1 MINVLHVCND
11 FTGSKVH
18 AELYKKLSNIGIT
31 QYVYT
36 AYRNRN
42 LEGNNAFE
50 AVGVKIVYASILKYY
65 HRVFFHKKINDI
77 FSDIEKRIDL
87 QIITCVHA
95 TTLFSDG
102 AVALKLKKKYNI
114 PYIVA
119 VRNTDINDFLKY
131 APHLWRV
138 HQAVL
143 REASKIVFITPS
155 IKERLLSHWTLHS
168 MGERMKQK
176 CVVLSNGINDFWH
189 EHFCAVR
196 CCRDN
201 AVAYIGRF
209 DNNKNV
215 IRLIKAVLMLHEEL
229 PDVKLNLV
237 GGGGRQEKQVK
248 AYVKKYP
255 DVIKYWGKI
264 YDKEEL
270 MRFYRKNKV
279 FAMPSKTETFGLV
292 YIEAL
297 SQGLPVLYTKNEG
310 IDHLFDYR
318 VGEGVAPSSIIEI
331 KNALCRLLHNTS
343 QYNLLSF
350 EELDRFDWNQIA
362 LEYKSLYQEISC
374 K

>member
-1 MINVLHVCND
+1 
-11 FTGSKVH
+11 
-18 AELYKKLSNIGIT
+18 
-31 QYVYT
+31 
-36 AYRNRN
+36 
-42 LEGNNAFE
+42 
-50 AVGVKIVYASILKYY
+50 
-65 HRVFFHKKINDI
+65 
-77 FSDIEKRIDL
+77 
-87 QIITCVHA
+87 
-95 TTLFSDG
+95 
-102 AVALKLKKKYNI
+102 
-114 PYIVA
+114 
-119 VRNTDINDFLKY
+119 
-131 APHLWRV
+131 
-138 HQAVL
+138 
-143 REASKIVFITPS
+143 
-155 IKERLLSHWTLHS
+155 
-168 MGERMKQK
+168 
-176 CVVLSNGINDFWH
+176 
-189 EHFCAVR
+189 
-196 CCRDN
+196 
-201 AVAYIGRF
+201 
-209 DNNKNV
+209 
-215 IRLIKAVLMLHEEL
+215 MLHEEL